1 MHAKGS
7 LEEAVRLLSLAASL
21 PVDRG
26 LLEVLGRAAAAA
38 MAWQDGAA
46 ALLPGPGGLPS
57 RRGVVIDD
65 VHELIR
71 EGKALPF
78 RCVRRLLLA
87 LFCVCSRT
95 GVRRYVCVS
104 RQARVRWLRHDTR
117 HLCGFAS

>member
-7 LEEAVRLLSLAASL
+7 LDEAVRLLSLAASL

-38 MAWQDGAA
+38 MSWQDGAA

-57 RRGVVIDD
+57 RRGVMVDD

-78 RCVRRLLLA
+78 RCVGCRGSKGCCRREGGWWMYM
-87 LFCVCSRT
+87 C
-95 GVRRYVCVS
+95 
-104 RQARVRWLRHDTR
+104 RQARQGAALQVRV
-117 HLCGFAS
+117 

>member
-57 RRGVVIDD
+57 RRGVMVDD

-78 RCVRRLLLA
+78 R
-87 LFCVCSRT
+87 
-95 GVRRYVCVS
+95 
-104 RQARVRWLRHDTR
+104 
-117 HLCGFAS
+117 